1 MIKIGQYNTLKV
13 SRTVAFG
20 VYLTD
25 GSPTEILLPTRYLPE
40 SISVGDELTV
50 FIYRDNE
57 NRLIA
62 TTERPYATVGEF
74 AYLQVSQVNEVGAF
88 LDWGIMKD
96 ILVPFREQKS
106 RMRTGGIYLVYV
118 YLDHATQ
125 RVVAS
130 AKVERFIGNVLPHY
144 RRGDKVTALV
154 TEHIPGVGYR
164 VIVDNLHYGMIY
176 ENEIYTPVEVE
187 MSLTAYVKQVR
198 DDCKIDLT
206 LGQPGENRISEV
218 SEAVI
223 KALENSPAGS
233 LPVGDKSTPEE
244 IKRLFHCSKKDFKKA
259 IGHLYRD
266 HKIILSESGIT
277 LPTID

>member
-13 SRTVAFG
+13 SRRVDFG

-25 GSPTEILLPTRYLPE
+25 GSQTEILLPTRYVPE
-40 SISVGDELTV
+40 QIGVGDEIEV
-50 FIYRDNE
+50 FVYKDNE

-96 ILVPFREQKS
+96 ILVPFREQKAK
-106 RMRTGGIYLVYV
+106 MRPGGIYLVYV

-144 RRGDKVTALV
+144 RRGDKVAALV
-154 TEHIPGVGYR
+154 TEHVSGIGYR

-176 ENEIYTPVEVE
+176 ENELYRPVEVE
-187 MSLTAYVKQVR
+187 QTVTAYIRQVR
-198 DDCKIDLT
+198 DDGKLDLT
-206 LGQPGENRISEV
+206 LEEPGDGRIV
-218 SEAVI
+218 KVADTI
-223 KALENSPAGS
+223 MAALEKAPEGY
-233 LPVGDKSTPEE
+233 LPIGDKTSPEE
-244 IKRLFHCSKKDFKKA
+244 IKRLFNCSKKDFKKA
-259 IGHLYRD
+259 LGHLYRD
-266 HKIILSESGIT
+266 RKILLSDGEIRLPIL
-277 LPTID
+277 D